1 MTEKY
6 ILSVFL
12 LLGILFI
19 ASNVNQPN
27 QREGFDGSIFSLG
40 GGKHKSGKKFQCPT
54 RLVKHQGKFYM
65 KTPNQTFVFNDL
77 QEYIYFVKASRH
89 KGVRCPILYAE
100 TLEDTQGNTSIRKI
114 DDPETTTTGLM
125 QQSADSVVKTEDGLS
140 SDCSRKNKLRELAEK
155 SGVDDDDGMTGIKP
169 YDPENQEQGLP
180 DRRLSKLNA
189 MNPDWIGKNKM

>member
-6 ILSVFL
+6 ILSIFFV
-12 LLGILFI
+12 LGILFI
-19 ASNVNQPN
+19 ASNVNQSK
-27 QREGFDGSIFSLG
+27 QQEGFDGSIFSLG
-40 GGKHKSGKKFQCPT
+40 GASTKSGKKFECPT

-65 KTPNQTFVFNDL
+65 KTPNQTFEFNDL
-77 QEYIYFVKASRH
+77 QEYIYFVKASRR

-100 TLEDTQGNTSIRKI
+100 TLEDSQGNTSIRKI
-114 DDPETTTTGLM
+114 DDPDTTTTGLM
-125 QQSADSVVKTEDGLS
+125 QQSADSVVKTESGLS

-155 SGVDDDDGMTGIKP
+155 SDAYDGETSIKP

-189 MNPDWIGKNKM
+189 MNPDWIGKI